1 MEIECLNLKVSADP
15 KCTIMSY
22 EKVSSDALLQH
33 SLVRTAETRNA
44 IDTILS
50 LAQLMKMMRF

>member
-15 KCTIMSY
+15 KCTITNY

-33 SLVRTAETRNA
+33 SLVGTAETRNA
-44 IDTILS
+44 IDTTLR
-50 LAQLMKMMRF
+50 LAQLTKMMRF